1 MNKEFLKFGDI
12 EIEKQMVQ
20 YSESSVKYKLC
31 RYWKNINIWQV
42 FLWQKRFLNI
52 SSATE
57 MKE

>member
-31 RYWKNINIWQV
+31 RY
-42 FLWQKRFLNI
+42 
-52 SSATE
+52 
-57 MKE
+57 